1 MGKKKKPKAPRR
13 PLSWGALEGGEPPE
27 QEELAK
33 KPLPSVPARISSPF
47 KQALAGLKKEMDAR
61 AKAEEQAKRAPKPA
75 QAVRPFK
82 RDKSLREDD
91 ATALSLAMQGVKRLE
106 GKGAPRVSARTPKVE
121 SRTAGIAPFGESA
134 EEQARAR
141 LQALVAQDVRFRI
154 QSEQDFLSGSRMDSD
169 ARVVRELRRR
179 TRVPETL
186 DLHGL
191 IQREAREAVVSFI
204 RRCHGKGLDVVC
216 IIHGKGQHSE
226 AGLGVLRDVVLQALT
241 ETGAAPLVRA
251 FVTAPEG
258 LGGSGALLV
267 QLKR

>member
-1 MGKKKKPKAPRR
+1 MGKKKKPKAPPR
-13 PLSWGALEGGEPPE
+13 PLSWGALEGGEPAEPE
-27 QEELAK
+27 NPAN
-33 KPLPSVPARISSPF
+33 KPLPSVPVRISSPF
-47 KQALAGLKKEMDAR
+47 KDALAGLKKDMDAR
-61 AKAEEQAKRAPKPA
+61 AKAEAQAKAAPKPVVP
-75 QAVRPFK
+75 VRPIK
-82 RDKSLREDD
+82 RGKSLPEDD

-106 GKGAPRVSARTPKVE
+106 DKGAGRVSARTPKLE
-121 SRTAGIAPFGESA
+121 SRTAAVVPFGESA

-154 QSEQDFLSGSRMDSD
+154 QSERDFLSGSRMDAD

-179 TRVPETL
+179 TRASETL

-191 IQREAREAVVSFI
+191 TQREAREAVVSFV
-204 RRCHGKGLDVVC
+204 RRCHGKGLDAVC

-251 FVTAPEG
+251 FVTAPEV

-267 QLKR
+267 ELKR